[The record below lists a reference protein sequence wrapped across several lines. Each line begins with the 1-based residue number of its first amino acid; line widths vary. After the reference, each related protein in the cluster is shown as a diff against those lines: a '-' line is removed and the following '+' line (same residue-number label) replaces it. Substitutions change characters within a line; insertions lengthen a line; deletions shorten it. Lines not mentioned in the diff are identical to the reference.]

1 MAKVWYDKDAD
12 LKLIRARK
20 VAVLGYGSQ
29 GHAQALNLRDS
40 KVDVRVTTRKGSDN
54 WKKAVKDGFKPLTPA
69 EACKWADVIQVLLP
83 DEFQADVYQKDI
95 LPNLKPGKALFF
107 SHGFNIRFGLIKP
120 PKGVD
125 VILVAPKAPGHT
137 VRSQFV
143 AGRGV
148 PNLLAVHQ
156 DASKKAWK
164 LGLSYAAAIGGGKA
178 GIIKTTFTE
187 ETETDL
193 FGEQAVLCGGLSALI
208 IAGFETLVEAGYQP
222 EAAYFE
228 CCHEMK
234 LIVDM
239 VNEGGLAWM
248 RYSIS
253 DTAEYGDY
261 SRGGRVITKATK
273 AEMKKILGEIQSG
286 KFAKEWVKEA
296 RDNKKKKFLAMR
308 KKGATHQIEK
318 TGQKL
323 RSLMSWLKAAKK

>member
-1 MAKVWYDKDAD
+1 VAKVWYDKDAD
-12 LKLIRARK
+12 LKLIRGKK

-29 GHAQALNLRDS
+29 GHAQAMNLRDS
-40 KVDVRVTTRKGSDN
+40 GVKVKVSTRPGSDN
-54 WKKAVKDGFKPLTPA
+54 FKRAIKAGFKPVSVD
-69 EACKWADVIQVLLP
+69 EACAWADVIQILLP
-83 DEFQADVYQKDI
+83 DEVQGDVYKKSI
-95 LPNLKPGKALFF
+95 LPHLTPGKALFF
-107 SHGFNIRFGLIKP
+107 SHGFNIRFKLIAP
-120 PKGVD
+120 PKNVD

-137 VRSQFV
+137 VRSQFD

-148 PNLLAVHQ
+148 PMLLAVHQ
-156 DASKKAWK
+156 DATKKAWK

-178 GIIKTTFTE
+178 GVIRTTFTE

-193 FGEQAVLCGGLSALI
+193 FGEQAVLCGGFSALVK
-208 IAGFETLVEAGYQP
+208 AGFETLVEAGYQP

-261 SRGGRVITKATK
+261 TRGPKIITKQTK
-273 AEMKKILGEIQSG
+273 AAMKKILKDIQSG
-286 KFAKEWVKEA
+286 KFAKEWVAEA
-296 RDNKKKKFLAMR
+296 RSGKKKFLKMR
-308 KKGATHQIEK
+308 AAEQKHRIETVGK
-318 TGQKL
+318 DL
-323 RSLMSWLKAAKK
+323 RSMMSWLKK

>member
-40 KVDVRVTTRKGSDN
+40 GVDVRVTTRKGSDN

-69 EACKWADVIQVLLP
+69 AACAWADVIQVLLP

-107 SHGFNIRFGLIKP
+107 SHGFNIRFGLIVP
-120 PKGVD
+120 PKNVD

-137 VRSQFV
+137 VRSQFT

-178 GIIKTTFTE
+178 GVIKTTFTE

-228 CCHEMK
+228 CCHEIK

-261 SRGGRVITKATK
+261 TRGGRIITKETK
-273 AEMKKILGEIQSG
+273 AEMKRILDEIQSG

-308 KKGATHQIEK
+308 KKGADHQIEK
-318 TGQKL
+318 TGKKL
-323 RSLMSWLKAAKK
+323 RGLMSWLKNAKK